1 MFFLKKQL
9 KLLTWRVAK
18 LIIFLTLSFFSF
30 SCKSASKFPHLN
42 ISSILDCMF
51 WILFPFSDTSQFPSA
66 LIWFTKIPPIA
77 ILFQFQSMLYATANS
92 LCKMYTSH
100 ATSLLWK
107 SVLVLQYSRDSWTWF
122 MSLHIQ
128 PFILPASLLQ
138 RNLSHSPRKLLPL
151 FFCLRFISLT
161 LVIFRAHSSRKHSS
175 LSITSSVLPV
185 PSLSYYGRI
194 FTRLTHSHK
203 PT

>member
-1 MFFLKKQL
+1 MFFLKKKR
-9 KLLTWRVAK
+9 KLLSWRVAK
-18 LIIFLTLSFFSF
+18 LIIFLTLSFFYF
-30 SCKSASKFPHLN
+30 SVFKFPHFN
-42 ISSILDCMF
+42 ISYILDSIF
-51 WILFPFSDTSQFPSA
+51 WILFLFSDTSQFPNA

-77 ILFQFQSMLYATANS
+77 ILFQFQSVLYATANS

-107 SVLVLQYSRDSWTWF
+107 YVLVPQYSQDSWTWF

-128 PFILPASLLQ
+128 PFILPASLLL
-138 RNLSHSPRKLLPL
+138 RNLSHSPQKLLPL
-151 FFCLRFISLT
+151 FFCLKFISLT
-161 LVIFRAHSSRKHSS
+161 LFIFRAHSSRKHSS

-185 PSLSYYGRI
+185 PCLSYYGRI
-194 FTRLTHSHK
+194 FTRLIHSHK